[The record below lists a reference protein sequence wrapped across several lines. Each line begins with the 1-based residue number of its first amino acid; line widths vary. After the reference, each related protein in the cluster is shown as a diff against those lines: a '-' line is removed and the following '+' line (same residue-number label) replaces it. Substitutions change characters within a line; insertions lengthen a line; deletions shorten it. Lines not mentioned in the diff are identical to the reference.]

1 MALGNEL
8 LARLRQQ
15 TQSYGVPIT
24 SSRITELIRKGTDFV
39 AAHDGGKVSARSV
52 LLASGI
58 VDVHP
63 EMHELDKAIK
73 HGAVRY
79 CPVCDGFEALDRKIS
94 VSGNSE
100 DATSKAKFLRTYS
113 KDVTLLW
120 QHKNACTDV
129 VFRHNFAVEGL
140 KLDRMG
146 IHASV
151 GDRGLRFDMI
161 YPALGYDVRSDLA
174 CELGA
179 ATTEIGGL
187 KSTNASARP
196 LRDFLRPAPWHPT
209 GTNSLLRLVT
219 LPLRLLTFT
228 SACRTT

>member
-1 MALGNEL
+1 MALPFFEVIDDAKATPGL
-8 LARLRQQ
+8 SHHRRRTPAGLTAAVYLARYRHDVVVFDGGGSRASLIPKSHNYPGFVDGIGQRIACP
-15 TQSYGVPIT
+15 TETADPILCVPIT

-94 VSGNSE
+94 VS
-100 DATSKAKFLRTYS
+100 ATVKTRPAKQIPSNLFEGR
-113 KDVTLLW
+113 
-120 QHKNACTDV
+120 HPV
-129 VFRHNFAVEGL
+129 VATQECLHGCCFSAQFCRRGL

-146 IHASV
+146 IHASSAPS
-151 GDRGLRFDMI
+151 LRFDMI
-161 YPALGYDVRSDLA
+161 YPALL
-174 CELGA
+174 
-179 ATTEIGGL
+179 
-187 KSTNASARP
+187 
-196 LRDFLRPAPWHPT
+196 
-209 GTNSLLRLVT
+209 
-219 LPLRLLTFT
+219 
-228 SACRTT
+228 